1 MKKEEFWQIMREYMI
16 AKQTIIYAIGE
27 EDADFFFRFC
37 ELLIEMAEQNNRS
50 IMAIKKKSGSAFF
63 PILFGRKKKSHID
76 ILVLSSSLSRL
87 RIEVMIYSSEKMNE
101 NINE

>member
-16 AKQTIIYAIGE
+16 AKQELCDAIGE
-27 EDADFFFRFC
+27 EGSRFFFQILRTSHRNGR
-37 ELLIEMAEQNNRS
+37 QKYHN
-50 IMAIKKKSGSAFF
+50 KKSGSAFF